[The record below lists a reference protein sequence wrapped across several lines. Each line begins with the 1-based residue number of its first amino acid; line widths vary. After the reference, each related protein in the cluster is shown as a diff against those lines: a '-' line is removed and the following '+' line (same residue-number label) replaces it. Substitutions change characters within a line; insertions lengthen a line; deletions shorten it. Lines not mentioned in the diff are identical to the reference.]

1 MANTEERFVSPDIHT
16 LMIRYKEAYKTA
28 DGVVGS
34 GKNLRAIG
42 GTVIVL
48 AIIGALV
55 GLAATFEQFGEMG
68 LVGSII
74 IGFVGFIWGSS
85 IMARGQLLM
94 SQGQSTMAMLDNAVY
109 NSSFLEN
116 DHRSRVLGLPSM
128 ENTLYRKA
136 SQSVAV
142 S

>member
-1 MANTEERFVSPDIHT
+1 MATTEERFASPDVHA

-28 DGVVGS
+28 DGVVGA
-34 GKNLRAIG
+34 GRNLRMIG
-42 GTVIVL
+42 GAVIVIAIFGAL
-48 AIIGALV
+48 GGFAVTGNQFGDMAAFGAVIIGV
-55 GLAATFEQFGEMG
+55 
-68 LVGSII
+68 
-74 IGFVGFIWGSS
+74 VGFIWGNA

-109 NSSFLEN
+109 NSSFLDN

-128 ENTLYRKA
+128 ANTLYKKA
-136 SQSVAV
+136 NEKVVA